1 MPFKYESEK
10 ILYVFSGHYLPD
22 FVVEGREGK
31 MYIET
36 KGYFRPEAKRKLVAV
51 KKLHPTID
59 IRILFYAY
67 KPKDIRWAERN
78 GFVWA
83 VETIPQEWLL

>member
-1 MPFKYESEK
+1 
-10 ILYVFSGHYLPD
+10 
-22 FVVEGREGK
+22 

-51 KKLHPTID
+51 KKLHPAID